1 MSGDYVAYSCE
12 VKYQGRWAPVMECKV
27 NGNVVQAKYESS
39 RDITKYTYVTELTP
53 ADNKH
58 IFTCRIYFDQPQPGT
73 VEDRE
78 ASNIPTTDNL
88 LTDCT
93 TRNITVYCKY

>member
-1 MSGDYVAYSCE
+1 
-12 VKYQGRWAPVMECKV
+12 MECKV
-27 NGNVVQAKYESS
+27 NGEVVEATNESNS
-39 RDITKYTYVTELTP
+39 DIAKYTYVTELTP

-73 VEDRE
+73 VGDRE
-78 ASNIPTTDNL
+78 AKNIPTTDNL

-93 TRNITVYCKY
+93 TPEITVYCKY